1 MGTMESGPGGQ
12 RARPTTTH
20 FALAFAASHSALV
33 ISRYPLPLQEF
44 WPLQALL
51 ALLHAECPLQ
61 ELTPSHFIFPSA
73 ALAVLTGTAENI
85 TAAAAARATLDRIL
99 EFIRRSP
106 KRMGG
111 GADCSAGARIVASSR
126 GAEVSASTYTQ
137 FHPDASATRPYSRPG
152 NVTRDC
158 SLAGPGP
165 GAILTR
171 GFKRRERSD
180 PPAPGYITICE
191 ARACLPQVRT
201 PHHTRQ

>member
-1 MGTMESGPGGQ
+1 MGTMERGPGGQ

-106 KRMGG
+106 KRTGGRRRLQARGQDGG
-111 GADCSAGARIVASSR
+111 GEEGAR
-126 GAEVSASTYTQ
+126 GK
-137 FHPDASATRPYSRPG
+137 
-152 NVTRDC
+152 C
-158 SLAGPGP
+158 SPL
-165 GAILTR
+165 
-171 GFKRRERSD
+171 
-180 PPAPGYITICE
+180 
-191 ARACLPQVRT
+191 
-201 PHHTRQ
+201 

>member
-1 MGTMESGPGGQ
+1 MGTMERGPGGQ
-12 RARPTTTH
+12 RARPATPH

-106 KRMGG
+106 KRMG
-111 GADCSAGARIVASSR
+111 AAPIVA
-126 GAEVSASTYTQ
+126 
-137 FHPDASATRPYSRPG
+137 
-152 NVTRDC
+152 
-158 SLAGPGP
+158 
-165 GAILTR
+165 
-171 GFKRRERSD
+171 
-180 PPAPGYITICE
+180 PAPG
-191 ARACLPQVRT
+191 
-201 PHHTRQ
+201 

>member
-1 MGTMESGPGGQ
+1 MGTMERGPGGQ

-99 EFIRRSP
+99 EFISAFSLERI
-106 KRMGG
+106 
-111 GADCSAGARIVASSR
+111 GAAPIVA
-126 GAEVSASTYTQ
+126 
-137 FHPDASATRPYSRPG
+137 
-152 NVTRDC
+152 
-158 SLAGPGP
+158 
-165 GAILTR
+165 
-171 GFKRRERSD
+171 
-180 PPAPGYITICE
+180 PAPE
-191 ARACLPQVRT
+191 DSFSRVDD
-201 PHHTRQ
+201 